1 MAKNPFKKP
10 KPGDTGLVA
19 DLYEGIDIV
28 GDYLEPKIQ
37 TGVDYLKSLGSK
49 ADDVTRN
56 VLLNK
61 FNRQVDLSGAKSSTQ
76 KRGIKQQASRNKL
89 LNEVNEK
96 RNKQLTTY
104 MDEDPVFED
113 ALMQADQLRN
123 NIKQG
128 KGYKYLEGYEDFL
141 KNFSQ
146 IYKNKTLDKKSFDK
160 FNILFQNLFFEGS
173 RPAQLRKME
182 KSMVDLNLL
191 KESDIMSAQD
201 SVKILQ
207 DKGINMRGFTQGG
220 QNPAHMY
227 DFLREEI
234 ANVSK
239 KYREDFIKKYG
250 EEPLG
255 RNFTRQG
262 FFDYVKKESSFLNSY
277 FDQMGLARGEGVDTS
292 RDLRELRTL
301 FDDAKIEYPDLIGEF
316 DPGSISTL
324 KSKRSSDYI
333 ADYEPGGV
341 RWSDGTVVKKGS
353 DLEKTIRGFKRDVL
367 QFVPVG
373 DNTLMVNTNLDNQ
386 ISRMINKQVLQGV
399 DPLKAA
405 NNVGKVLKNTDP
417 KKMSSLSDLL
427 NKKQKISDKIKLAR
441 EKGLTNN
448 IIDDV
453 SLAHVTDVAD
463 DYRLGLEIDNLF
475 LAPLKANTKQYTFY
489 DKALRELQGK
499 LQSGVSTPG
508 MSADIT
514 RQIDDVGKQL
524 EAEGIV
530 TDVGYGR
537 VGKARSADD
546 VTKMYDE
553 QLDFYMA
560 QPEDRLYTGDMN
572 KRIQEGAQGP
582 GFAEGGEVVVDEETG
597 MMDYLTDN
605 PLYNNVI
612 KPIEEARDAK
622 TEEYDLENNPQRV
635 LPVMVG
641 EALELPG
648 EAYDALPNWLEGD
661 DSILKNLGNP
671 NAPSVV
677 LAKAATG
684 LMGMAADPVARLT
697 KNIGAPDR
705 VTTIPYPT
713 WEKKE
718 DGQYHYK
725 DMQTL
730 ELPSDN
736 PIAIGIDTLKAAGLG
751 AAEAFLAFN
760 PLKIVKLG
768 ANPNLAQ
775 KVGKFVV
782 NDLAGP
788 LLALSTAYKAAD
800 VLDSKQ
806 SEELNQAVDQMQKET
821 DKLID
826 DMENIEDAAE
836 FGDSQDPGYGFS
848 GDYANDTFAYGGE
861 VVTPGPFAESMQT
874 GLEEEID
881 IQDLDLGP
889 AYEGFDDLDIF
900 EEAERGGN
908 QPVEVALN
916 LNKVVGEVPKWVK
929 QGKERF
935 KMAMDNLLPGRNTP
949 DTGTDVAIVDD
960 VVENVTPLTRSE
972 PGQIFYHQMEAE
984 LEQGPKVYNS
994 SKEVYD
1000 FLNARGIGKVEVID
1014 SEIKPMLEK
1023 LEGMGQ
1029 PITREMLLGVVRESP
1044 IRNVKS
1050 GGYGFLSDT
1059 LDGEMRSLNYSGYKE
1074 RGAIPNTDRERV
1086 LYVDPQDL
1094 RGDTGNLP
1102 SSMSPHSFSEP
1113 YVIAWSRL
1121 SDRELGGAFTG
1132 KTTTFADEI
1141 QSDIFQASQRVAGKL
1156 AAKMRHMADQGL
1168 PFDRIQND
1176 LQKEMMQYFKDKGT
1190 VFRESMPSASALKVE
1205 YDKLVALQN
1214 QLRELSKTPVPEI
1227 TDEMLTAARGVEAQQ
1242 TAILDDLVDKFNLDL
1257 NKQLYPNLP
1266 FKLRDQWADASIKR
1280 DIYEAAY
1287 RKFVLKDPNAT
1298 DFYAITPANLVTKR
1312 YGQAGSTR
1320 TPQADRIAD
1329 KKERLD
1335 RWVSGGM
1342 EGDIPN
1348 SQFPGVGM
1356 YEFYG
1361 GPGTDVVT
1369 EGGKHF
1375 TSSMEKTL
1383 KRIAKENNVK
1393 VEVLPVKIGD
1403 DAKDIWNVVNKET
1416 GEILGTGD
1424 TARQAD
1430 AIAND
1435 LLLEG
1440 MKIKVDRTKQFDTA
1454 PSFGVE
1460 LTPSMAEAFKAY
1472 MASGGYVG
1480 DEEIVGAYG
1489 D

>member
-19 DLYEGIDIV
+19 DIYEGIDVV

-37 TGVDYLKSLGSK
+37 TGIDYFKSLGSK

-56 VLLNK
+56 VLVNK

-89 LNEVNEK
+89 LNEVNER
-96 RNKQLTTY
+96 RNKQLIKY
-104 MDEDPVFED
+104 LDEDPVFED

-277 FDQMGLARGEGVDTS
+277 FDQIGLARGEGVDTS

-560 QPEDRLYTGDMN
+560 QPEDRLYTADMN

-582 GFAEGGEVVVDEETG
+582 AFAEGGEVVVDEETG

-648 EAYDALPNWLEGD
+648 EAYNALPNWLEGND
-661 DSILKNLGNP
+661 AILKNLGNP
-671 NAPSVV
+671 NAPSVA

-684 LMGMAADPVARLT
+684 LMGMMTDPVARLT
-697 KNIGAPDR
+697 KNIGDPDR

-736 PIAIGIDTLKAAGLG
+736 PIAIGIDTLKTAGLG
-751 AAEAFLAFN
+751 AAEILLAFN
-760 PLKIVKLG
+760 PIKLVKLG

-788 LLALSTAYKAAD
+788 LIALTTAHKAAD

-826 DMENIEDAAE
+826 DMENVQDAAE
-836 FGDSQDPGYGFS
+836 FGESQDPGYGFND
-848 GDYANDTFAYGGE
+848 GYANSGFAYGGE
-861 VVTPGPFAESMQT
+861 VTPGPFAESMQT

-984 LEQGPKVYNS
+984 LERGPKVYNS

-1059 LDGEMRSLNYSGYKE
+1059 LDGEARNLQYSGYKE

-1102 SSMSPHSFSEP
+1102 SSMSPHSFKEP

-1156 AAKMRHMADQGL
+1156 AAKMRHMADQGI

-1176 LQKEMMQYFKDKGT
+1176 LQRDMMQYFKDKGT

-1205 YDKLVALQN
+1205 YDKLVSLQN

-1242 TAILDDLVDKFNLDL
+1242 TAILDNLVDKFNLDL

-1298 DFYAITPANLVTKR
+1298 DYYAITPANLVTKR
-1312 YGQAGSTR
+1312 YGQAGSTK

-1329 KKERLD
+1329 KKERLE
-1335 RWVSGGM
+1335 RWVRGGM

-1348 SQFPGVGM
+1348 SQYPGVGM

-1403 DAKDIWNVVNKET
+1403 DAKDVWNVVNKET

-1435 LLLEG
+1435 LLLQG

-1472 MASGGYVG
+1472 MASGGYVA

>member
-19 DLYEGIDIV
+19 DIYEGIDVV

-37 TGVDYLKSLGSK
+37 TGIDYFKSLGSK

-56 VLLNK
+56 VLVNK

-89 LNEVNEK
+89 LNEVNER
-96 RNKQLTTY
+96 RNKQLIKY
-104 MDEDPVFED
+104 LDEDPVFED

-277 FDQMGLARGEGVDTS
+277 FDQIGLARGEGVDTS

-560 QPEDRLYTGDMN
+560 QPEDRLYTADMN

-582 GFAEGGEVVVDEETG
+582 AFAEGGEVVVDEETG

-648 EAYDALPNWLEGD
+648 EAYNALPNWLEGND
-661 DSILKNLGNP
+661 AILKNLGNP
-671 NAPSVV
+671 NAPSVA

-684 LMGMAADPVARLT
+684 LMGMMTDPVARLT
-697 KNIGAPDR
+697 KNIGDPDR

-736 PIAIGIDTLKAAGLG
+736 PIAIGIDTLKTAGLG
-751 AAEAFLAFN
+751 AAEILLAFN
-760 PLKIVKLG
+760 PIKLVKLG

-788 LLALSTAYKAAD
+788 LIALTTAHKAAD

-826 DMENIEDAAE
+826 DMENVQDAAE
-836 FGDSQDPGYGFS
+836 FGESQDPGYGFND
-848 GDYANDTFAYGGE
+848 GYANSGFAYGGE
-861 VVTPGPFAESMQT
+861 VTPGPFAESMQT

-984 LEQGPKVYNS
+984 LERGPKVYNS

-1156 AAKMRHMADQGL
+1156 AAKMRHMADQGI

-1176 LQKEMMQYFKDKGT
+1176 LQRDMMQYFKDKGT

-1205 YDKLVALQN
+1205 YDKLVSLQN

-1242 TAILDDLVDKFNLDL
+1242 TAILDNLVDKFNLDL

-1298 DFYAITPANLVTKR
+1298 DYYAITPANLVTKR
-1312 YGQAGSTR
+1312 YGQAGSTK

-1329 KKERLD
+1329 KKERLE
-1335 RWVSGGM
+1335 RWVRGGM

-1348 SQFPGVGM
+1348 SQYPGVGM

-1403 DAKDIWNVVNKET
+1403 DAKDVWNVVNKET

-1435 LLLEG
+1435 LLLQG

-1472 MASGGYVG
+1472 MASGGYVA

>member
-10 KPGDTGLVA
+10 KPGDTGLAA
-19 DLYEGIDIV
+19 DLYEGIDII

-37 TGVDYLKSLGSK
+37 TGTDYLKSLGST

-56 VLLNK
+56 VPINKQNRAAAIQQGKEKARQNQHMRKRAPGAGRKVGYRKPVMDSKQISLEFLENIKDPKIKQSVFNLLESTRTGKISDTEAAQGISAFFPDKSNLYQPKINKTTTRFTKVKNDYFNKRRNDPKFEEDIYDIYVEGPNQPKPEMRDKALKVLEEAEKDVSMEPFVVKFQNAYSRVMGKSYPKLPNDFESVRRTAKAILK
-61 FNRQVDLSGAKSSTQ
+61 FNNKTTDNLYKGKEGQIFVGDDGVRTFV
-76 KRGIKQQASRNKL
+76 SRDGL
-89 LNEVNEK
+89 T
-96 RNKQLTTY
+96 NKQ
-104 MDEDPVFED
+104 
-113 ALMQADQLRN
+113 
-123 NIKQG
+123 
-128 KGYKYLEGYEDFL
+128 
-141 KNFSQ
+141 
-146 IYKNKTLDKKSFDK
+146 SFDK
-160 FNILFQNLFFEGS
+160 DYDIGDIVKGKGAQHFRNIADSTGKPFSMVFREVTQQNPYVAEKLLDMRRFFDKDLGRAHFFGLDHIKPHRFGGTNSSDNLRFTMEGPHNSLKDLGPEKTLADIDVKNKSRMEDDVHKLALKVVDNVAAGKVDEAAKISEQIKEITNAFGRTYTKIDFHIGEPYVLIKTGANDGQYVKYADHLKLTPRLKKIVSELIPDQFRKPSVGKTMEEQVDQVYNIYADMFNIGGPINKE
-173 RPAQLRKME
+173 AMTQL
-182 KSMVDLNLL
+182 
-191 KESDIMSAQD
+191 
-201 SVKILQ
+201 
-207 DKGINMRGFTQGG
+207 
-220 QNPAHMY
+220 
-227 DFLREEI
+227 
-234 ANVSK
+234 
-239 KYREDFIKKYG
+239 
-250 EEPLG
+250 
-255 RNFTRQG
+255 G
-262 FFDYVKKESSFLNSY
+262 FFN
-277 FDQMGLARGEGVDTS
+277 
-292 RDLRELRTL
+292 
-301 FDDAKIEYPDLIGEF
+301 
-316 DPGSISTL
+316 
-324 KSKRSSDYI
+324 
-333 ADYEPGGV
+333 
-341 RWSDGTVVKKGS
+341 
-353 DLEKTIRGFKRDVL
+353 
-367 QFVPVG
+367 
-373 DNTLMVNTNLDNQ
+373 
-386 ISRMINKQVLQGV
+386 
-399 DPLKAA
+399 
-405 NNVGKVLKNTDP
+405 
-417 KKMSSLSDLL
+417 
-427 NKKQKISDKIKLAR
+427 
-441 EKGLTNN
+441 
-448 IIDDV
+448 
-453 SLAHVTDVAD
+453 
-463 DYRLGLEIDNLF
+463 
-475 LAPLKANTKQYTFY
+475 
-489 DKALRELQGK
+489 
-499 LQSGVSTPG
+499 
-508 MSADIT
+508 
-514 RQIDDVGKQL
+514 
-524 EAEGIV
+524 
-530 TDVGYGR
+530 
-537 VGKARSADD
+537 
-546 VTKMYDE
+546 
-553 QLDFYMA
+553 
-560 QPEDRLYTGDMN
+560 
-572 KRIQEGAQGP
+572 
-582 GFAEGGEVVVDEETG
+582 EGGEVVVDEETG

-671 NAPSVV
+671 NAPSVI
-677 LAKAATG
+677 LAKAASG
-684 LMGMAADPVARLT
+684 LIGTMTDPVASLA
-697 KNIGAPDR
+697 KNVGDPDR

-751 AAEAFLAFN
+751 VAEAFLAFN
-760 PLKIVKLG
+760 PIKLIKLG
-768 ANPNLAQ
+768 ANPGLAK
-775 KVGKFVV
+775 KVAKVIV
-782 NDLAGP
+782 NDFAGP
-788 LLALSTAYKAAD
+788 LVALTTAYNVSD
-800 VLDSKQ
+800 IIDSKKA
-806 SEELNQAVDQMQKET
+806 EELNQATNEIQNKTSEIVDNPE
-821 DKLID
+821 KLQQY
-826 DMENIEDAAE
+826 EDAAKL
-836 FGDSQDPGYGFS
+836 GDSQNAGYGFS
-848 GDYANDTFAYGGE
+848 DSYANSGFAYGGE
-861 VVTPGPFAESMQT
+861 VTPGPFAESMQT

-889 AYEGFDDLDIF
+889 AYEGFEDLDIF

-916 LNKVVGEVPKWVK
+916 LSKVVGDVPKWVK

-949 DTGTDVAIVDD
+949 ETGTDVAIVDD

-984 LEQGPKVYNS
+984 LERGPKVYNS

-1059 LDGEMRSLNYSGYKE
+1059 LDGEARNLQYSGYKE
-1074 RGAIPNTDRERV
+1074 KGAIPNTDRERV

-1156 AAKMRHMADQGL
+1156 AAKMRHMADQGI

-1176 LQKEMMQYFKDKGT
+1176 LQRDMMQYFKDKGT

-1227 TDEMLTAARGVEAQQ
+1227 TDEMLTAAKGVEAQQ
-1242 TAILDDLVDKFNLDL
+1242 TAILDNLVDKFNLDL
-1257 NKQLYPNLP
+1257 NRQLYPNLP

-1298 DFYAITPANLVTKR
+1298 DYYAITPANLVTKR
-1312 YGQAGSTR
+1312 YGQAGSTK

-1329 KKERLD
+1329 KKERLE
-1335 RWVSGGM
+1335 RWVRNGM

-1348 SQFPGVGM
+1348 SQYPGVGM

-1403 DAKDIWNVVNKET
+1403 DAKDVWNVVNKET

>member
-1 MAKNPFKKP
+1 MVKIAKP

-19 DLYEGIDIV
+19 DIYKGIDVV
-28 GDYLEPKIQ
+28 GDYIEDLEFLKFLEDKKIASKKKKAQRAKERSKIKKSQTQTLSNLTDEKKKELGIITAAEIPYLTLGIDSLIRDTPVNPMEINPTKIIDPVTNDIIPYSGFQNTGDNLILRKDTGLMTTPTNTTPEAMAEFQVMSHAFRGMAMRDPYAAVKLYNKDPAILDMLSSARNKYKSGMKDLLDQKEQILNDPKMNASLQQIAKKLYPGMDETQVYKAMLDLSHIFPFTETGKLYPGSKFLKEGGNPEYMYLAPSAVNRKVQ
-37 TGVDYLKSLGSK
+37 TFIESRMRNAIDNMKGPQASELSDKVADTVKKADDLLTKLKSLSVLPINKTKNLYAGDKRLIGNPEAVKLTRQDYRELFDYILEMNSI
-49 ADDVTRN
+49 DD
-56 VLLNK
+56 LMGKPFNK
-61 FNRQVDLSGAKSSTQ
+61 F
-76 KRGIKQQASRNKL
+76 
-89 LNEVNEK
+89 
-96 RNKQLTTY
+96 
-104 MDEDPVFED
+104 
-113 ALMQADQLRN
+113 AD
-123 NIKQG
+123 
-128 KGYKYLEGYEDFL
+128 
-141 KNFSQ
+141 
-146 IYKNKTLDKKSFDK
+146 
-160 FNILFQNLFFEGS
+160 
-173 RPAQLRKME
+173 
-182 KSMVDLNLL
+182 
-191 KESDIMSAQD
+191 
-201 SVKILQ
+201 
-207 DKGINMRGFTQGG
+207 
-220 QNPAHMY
+220 
-227 DFLREEI
+227 
-234 ANVSK
+234 
-239 KYREDFIKKYG
+239 
-250 EEPLG
+250 
-255 RNFTRQG
+255 
-262 FFDYVKKESSFLNSY
+262 
-277 FDQMGLARGEGVDTS
+277 
-292 RDLRELRTL
+292 
-301 FDDAKIEYPDLIGEF
+301 
-316 DPGSISTL
+316 
-324 KSKRSSDYI
+324 
-333 ADYEPGGV
+333 
-341 RWSDGTVVKKGS
+341 
-353 DLEKTIRGFKRDVL
+353 
-367 QFVPVG
+367 
-373 DNTLMVNTNLDNQ
+373 
-386 ISRMINKQVLQGV
+386 
-399 DPLKAA
+399 
-405 NNVGKVLKNTDP
+405 
-417 KKMSSLSDLL
+417 
-427 NKKQKISDKIKLAR
+427 
-441 EKGLTNN
+441 
-448 IIDDV
+448 
-453 SLAHVTDVAD
+453 
-463 DYRLGLEIDNLF
+463 
-475 LAPLKANTKQYTFY
+475 
-489 DKALRELQGK
+489 
-499 LQSGVSTPG
+499 
-508 MSADIT
+508 
-514 RQIDDVGKQL
+514 
-524 EAEGIV
+524 
-530 TDVGYGR
+530 
-537 VGKARSADD
+537 
-546 VTKMYDE
+546 
-553 QLDFYMA
+553 
-560 QPEDRLYTGDMN
+560 
-572 KRIQEGAQGP
+572 
-582 GFAEGGEVVVDEETG
+582 GGEVVVDEETV

-622 TEEYDLENNPQRV
+622 TKEYDLENNPQRV

-826 DMENIEDAAE
+826 DMENVQDAAE
-836 FGDSQDPGYGFS
+836 FGESQDPGYGFS
-848 GDYANDTFAYGGE
+848 DSYANSGFAYGGE
-861 VVTPGPFAESMQT
+861 VTPGPFAESMQT

-900 EEAERGGN
+900 EEAQRGGN
-908 QPVEVALN
+908 EPIEVALN
-916 LNKVVGEVPKWVK
+916 LNKVVGDVPKWVK

-984 LEQGPKVYNS
+984 LERGPKVYNS

-1086 LYVDPQDL
+1086 LYVDPKDL

-1102 SSMSPHSFSEP
+1102 SSVSTHSFKEP

-1156 AAKMRHMADQGL
+1156 AAKMRHMADQNI
-1168 PFDRIQND
+1168 PFDQIQND
-1176 LQKEMMQYFKDKGT
+1176 LQKDMMKYFKDKGS

-1214 QLRELSKTPVPEI
+1214 QLRELSRTPVPEI
-1227 TDEMLTAARGVEAQQ
+1227 TDEMLTAAKGVQAEQ
-1242 TAILDDLVDKFNLDL
+1242 TAILDNLVDKFNLEL
-1257 NKQLYPNLP
+1257 NKQLFPNLP

-1312 YGQAGSTR
+1312 YGHEGSTR

-1329 KKERLD
+1329 KKERLE
-1335 RWVSGGM
+1335 RWVRNGM

-1348 SQFPGVGM
+1348 SQYPGVGM

-1403 DAKDIWNVVNKET
+1403 DAKDVWNVVNKET

>member
-1 MAKNPFKKP
+1 
-10 KPGDTGLVA
+10 
-19 DLYEGIDIV
+19 
-28 GDYLEPKIQ
+28 
-37 TGVDYLKSLGSK
+37 
-49 ADDVTRN
+49 
-56 VLLNK
+56 
-61 FNRQVDLSGAKSSTQ
+61 
-76 KRGIKQQASRNKL
+76 
-89 LNEVNEK
+89 
-96 RNKQLTTY
+96 
-104 MDEDPVFED
+104 
-113 ALMQADQLRN
+113 
-123 NIKQG
+123 
-128 KGYKYLEGYEDFL
+128 
-141 KNFSQ
+141 
-146 IYKNKTLDKKSFDK
+146 
-160 FNILFQNLFFEGS
+160 
-173 RPAQLRKME
+173 
-182 KSMVDLNLL
+182 
-191 KESDIMSAQD
+191 
-201 SVKILQ
+201 
-207 DKGINMRGFTQGG
+207 
-220 QNPAHMY
+220 
-227 DFLREEI
+227 
-234 ANVSK
+234 
-239 KYREDFIKKYG
+239 
-250 EEPLG
+250 
-255 RNFTRQG
+255 
-262 FFDYVKKESSFLNSY
+262 
-277 FDQMGLARGEGVDTS
+277 
-292 RDLRELRTL
+292 
-301 FDDAKIEYPDLIGEF
+301 
-316 DPGSISTL
+316 
-324 KSKRSSDYI
+324 
-333 ADYEPGGV
+333 
-341 RWSDGTVVKKGS
+341 
-353 DLEKTIRGFKRDVL
+353 
-367 QFVPVG
+367 
-373 DNTLMVNTNLDNQ
+373 
-386 ISRMINKQVLQGV
+386 
-399 DPLKAA
+399 
-405 NNVGKVLKNTDP
+405 
-417 KKMSSLSDLL
+417 
-427 NKKQKISDKIKLAR
+427 
-441 EKGLTNN
+441 
-448 IIDDV
+448 
-453 SLAHVTDVAD
+453 
-463 DYRLGLEIDNLF
+463 
-475 LAPLKANTKQYTFY
+475 
-489 DKALRELQGK
+489 
-499 LQSGVSTPG
+499 
-508 MSADIT
+508 
-514 RQIDDVGKQL
+514 
-524 EAEGIV
+524 
-530 TDVGYGR
+530 
-537 VGKARSADD
+537 
-546 VTKMYDE
+546 
-553 QLDFYMA
+553 
-560 QPEDRLYTGDMN
+560 
-572 KRIQEGAQGP
+572 
-582 GFAEGGEVVVDEETG
+582 
-597 MMDYLTDN
+597 
-605 PLYNNVI
+605 
-612 KPIEEARDAK
+612 
-622 TEEYDLENNPQRV
+622 
-635 LPVMVG
+635 
-641 EALELPG
+641 
-648 EAYDALPNWLEGD
+648 
-661 DSILKNLGNP
+661 
-671 NAPSVV
+671 
-677 LAKAATG
+677 
-684 LMGMAADPVARLT
+684 
-697 KNIGAPDR
+697 
-705 VTTIPYPT
+705 
-713 WEKKE
+713 
-718 DGQYHYK
+718 
-725 DMQTL
+725 
-730 ELPSDN
+730 
-736 PIAIGIDTLKAAGLG
+736 
-751 AAEAFLAFN
+751 
-760 PLKIVKLG
+760 
-768 ANPNLAQ
+768 
-775 KVGKFVV
+775 
-782 NDLAGP
+782 
-788 LLALSTAYKAAD
+788 
-800 VLDSKQ
+800 
-806 SEELNQAVDQMQKET
+806 MQKET

-848 GDYANDTFAYGGE
+848 DSYANSGFAYGGE
-861 VVTPGPFAESMQT
+861 VTPGPFAESMQT

-889 AYEGFDDLDIF
+889 AYEGFEDLDIF
-900 EEAERGGN
+900 EEAQRGGN
-908 QPVEVALN
+908 EPIEVALN
-916 LNKVVGEVPKWVK
+916 LNKVVGDVPKWVK

-1102 SSMSPHSFSEP
+1102 SSMSPHSFKEP

-1156 AAKMRHMADQGL
+1156 AAKMRHMADQGI

-1176 LQKEMMQYFKDKGT
+1176 LQKDMMQYFKDKGT

-1242 TAILDDLVDKFNLDL
+1242 TAILDNLVDKFNLDL

-1298 DFYAITPANLVTKR
+1298 DYYAITPANLVTKR
-1312 YGQAGSTR
+1312 YGQAGSTK
-1320 TPQADRIAD
+1320 TPQADRVAD
-1329 KKERLD
+1329 KKERLE

-1348 SQFPGVGM
+1348 SQYPGVGM

>member
-1 MAKNPFKKP
+1 MVKIAKP

-19 DLYEGIDIV
+19 DIYKGIDVV
-28 GDYLEPKIQ
+28 GDYIEDLEFLKFLEDKKIASKKKKAQRAKERSKIKKSQTQTLSNLTDEKKKELGIITAAEIPYLTLDDGVQAMTKKQAKDEQLRQVRKKRYDQAVENLGIDSLIRDTPVNPMEINPTKIIDPVTNDIIPYSGFQNTGDNLILRKDTGLMTTPTNTTPEAMAEFQVMSHAFRGMAMRDPYAAVKLYNKDPAILDMLSSARNKYKSGMKDLLDQKEQILNDPKMNASLQQIAKKLYPGMDEMHINKSMLDLSHIFPFTETGKLYPGSKFLKEGGNPEYMYLAPSAVNRKVQ
-37 TGVDYLKSLGSK
+37 TFIESRMRNAIDNMKGPQASELSDKVADTVKKADDLLTKLKSLSVLPINKTKNLYAGDKRLIGNPEAVKLTRQDYRELFDYILEMNSI
-49 ADDVTRN
+49 DD
-56 VLLNK
+56 LMGKPFNK
-61 FNRQVDLSGAKSSTQ
+61 F
-76 KRGIKQQASRNKL
+76 
-89 LNEVNEK
+89 
-96 RNKQLTTY
+96 
-104 MDEDPVFED
+104 
-113 ALMQADQLRN
+113 AD
-123 NIKQG
+123 
-128 KGYKYLEGYEDFL
+128 
-141 KNFSQ
+141 
-146 IYKNKTLDKKSFDK
+146 
-160 FNILFQNLFFEGS
+160 
-173 RPAQLRKME
+173 
-182 KSMVDLNLL
+182 
-191 KESDIMSAQD
+191 
-201 SVKILQ
+201 
-207 DKGINMRGFTQGG
+207 
-220 QNPAHMY
+220 
-227 DFLREEI
+227 
-234 ANVSK
+234 
-239 KYREDFIKKYG
+239 
-250 EEPLG
+250 
-255 RNFTRQG
+255 
-262 FFDYVKKESSFLNSY
+262 
-277 FDQMGLARGEGVDTS
+277 
-292 RDLRELRTL
+292 
-301 FDDAKIEYPDLIGEF
+301 
-316 DPGSISTL
+316 
-324 KSKRSSDYI
+324 
-333 ADYEPGGV
+333 
-341 RWSDGTVVKKGS
+341 
-353 DLEKTIRGFKRDVL
+353 
-367 QFVPVG
+367 
-373 DNTLMVNTNLDNQ
+373 
-386 ISRMINKQVLQGV
+386 
-399 DPLKAA
+399 
-405 NNVGKVLKNTDP
+405 
-417 KKMSSLSDLL
+417 
-427 NKKQKISDKIKLAR
+427 
-441 EKGLTNN
+441 
-448 IIDDV
+448 
-453 SLAHVTDVAD
+453 
-463 DYRLGLEIDNLF
+463 
-475 LAPLKANTKQYTFY
+475 
-489 DKALRELQGK
+489 
-499 LQSGVSTPG
+499 
-508 MSADIT
+508 
-514 RQIDDVGKQL
+514 
-524 EAEGIV
+524 
-530 TDVGYGR
+530 
-537 VGKARSADD
+537 
-546 VTKMYDE
+546 
-553 QLDFYMA
+553 
-560 QPEDRLYTGDMN
+560 
-572 KRIQEGAQGP
+572 
-582 GFAEGGEVVVDEETG
+582 GGEVVVDEETV

-622 TEEYDLENNPQRV
+622 TKEYDLENNPQRV

-826 DMENIEDAAE
+826 DMENVQDAAE
-836 FGDSQDPGYGFS
+836 FGESQDPGYGFS
-848 GDYANDTFAYGGE
+848 DSYANSGFAYGGE
-861 VVTPGPFAESMQT
+861 VTPGPFAESMQT

-900 EEAERGGN
+900 EEAQRGGN
-908 QPVEVALN
+908 EPIEVALN
-916 LNKVVGEVPKWVK
+916 LNKVVGDVPKWVK

-984 LEQGPKVYNS
+984 LERGPKVYNS

-1086 LYVDPQDL
+1086 LYVDPKDL

-1102 SSMSPHSFSEP
+1102 SSVSTHSFKEP

-1156 AAKMRHMADQGL
+1156 AAKMRHMADQNI
-1168 PFDRIQND
+1168 PFDQIQND
-1176 LQKEMMQYFKDKGT
+1176 LQKDMMKYFKDKGS

-1214 QLRELSKTPVPEI
+1214 QLRELSRTPVPEI
-1227 TDEMLTAARGVEAQQ
+1227 TDEMLTAAKGVQAEQ
-1242 TAILDDLVDKFNLDL
+1242 TAILDNLVDKFNLEL
-1257 NKQLYPNLP
+1257 NKQLFPNLP

-1312 YGQAGSTR
+1312 YGHEGSTR

-1329 KKERLD
+1329 KKERLE
-1335 RWVSGGM
+1335 RWVRNGM

-1348 SQFPGVGM
+1348 SQYPGVGM

-1403 DAKDIWNVVNKET
+1403 DAKDVWNVVNKET